1 MYFNA
6 AKIIIFVHITKY
18 GYTIPNIYKLI
29 LNTIIYHSLRY
40 YKAMKKTLFL
50 LTMLVL
56 TGFQS
61 LKAQFDTQLS
71 NYWAAISYFNP
82 AYAGQTGNLEATLLS
97 RVQWLGIENAPRTTL
112 MNVQMPYSLLGKVHG
127 FGASMYNDR
136 SGLFS
141 VSMYSGQYAWKKK
154 MLKGNFSI
162 GIQAGYINQS
172 FDGTKVEIPEDDYHS
187 TTDEA
192 IPTTLVS
199 GTSVD
204 FALGLFFSKE
214 KWFAGL
220 SVNHLLAPT
229 LDLTDKYVFEIPRSY
244 YFTAGYNIQ
253 LSNPLLELRPTLLV
267 KTMEMSS
274 LYLDGDSLVA
284 KVETN
289 TLKAML
295 RNTQVDVSVR
305 LVYNKQFW
313 GGLSWRKDD
322 AMILM
327 LGGTFKMI
335 EAGYAYDFP
344 VSRIIKESTGSH
356 EVFIRYTTNI
366 NLNKSIKNKHKSVR
380 LL

>member
-1 MYFNA
+1 MKKALF
-6 AKIIIFVHITKY
+6 
-18 GYTIPNIYKLI
+18 LI
-29 LNTIIYHSLRY
+29 LII
-40 YKAMKKTLFL
+40 
-50 LTMLVL
+50 VL
-56 TGFQS
+56 TGIQS

-97 RVQWLGIENAPRTTL
+97 RVQWLGIENAPRTTIL
-112 MNVQMPYSLLGKVHG
+112 TVQMPYSLLGKVQG

-154 MLKGNFSI
+154 MLKGNFSV
-162 GIQAGYINQS
+162 GIQVGYLNQS
-172 FDGTKVEIPEDDYHS
+172 FDGTKVEIPQDDYHNPD
-187 TTDEA
+187 DEA
-192 IPTTLVS
+192 IPKSLVS
-199 GTSVD
+199 GTSLD

-229 LDLTDKYVFEIPRSY
+229 LNLSDKYVFEIPRSY

-253 LSNPLLELRPTLLV
+253 LNNPLLKLQPTLLV
-267 KTMEMSS
+267 KTMEMTS
-274 LYLDGDSLVA
+274 LYLDGDSLVE

-289 TLKAML
+289 MLKAML
-295 RNTQVDVSVR
+295 RNTQVDVSVK
-305 LVYNKQFW
+305 LVYNKLFW
-313 GGLSWRKDD
+313 GGLSWRKGD
-322 AMILM
+322 ALVLM
-327 LGGTFKMI
+327 LGGKFKMI

-344 VSRIIKESTGSH
+344 ISRIIKESTGSH
-356 EVFIRYTTNI
+356 EVFIRYSMD
-366 NLNKSIKNKHKSVR
+366 LNMNKGIKNKHKSVR